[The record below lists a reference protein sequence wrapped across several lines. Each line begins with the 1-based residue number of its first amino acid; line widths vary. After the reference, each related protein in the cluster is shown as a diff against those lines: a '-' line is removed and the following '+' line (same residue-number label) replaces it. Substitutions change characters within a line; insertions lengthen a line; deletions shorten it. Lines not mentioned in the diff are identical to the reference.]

1 MAENLFEK
9 YLKLIQESFNINDS
23 SIGSGI
29 DSLGFGID
37 YARKYLIPSPE
48 LQRQMAKNAT
58 KTELWKRQ
66 IEQANLLSKQQADL
80 KVKNDSQLLNRFNDI
95 TDLII
100 GENTSIR
107 TVLSLTDDVVDDLIA
122 TREWMLAAI
131 KFLTNIKGFDQKAN
145 MERLIAIGKAVLGR
159 AIELTPYKTGLLRR
173 SGALLIYDDYI
184 VIVFAAPYATYVH
197 ENLESRHT
205 IGRAKFL
212 EIALQEFFPDKKV
225 WVEIHGESIV
235 YAKISID
242 YTVLYKHYD

>member
-9 YLKLIQESFNINDS
+9 YLKFIQESFNINDS

-37 YARKYLIPSPE
+37 YARKYLISSPE
-48 LQRQMAKNAT
+48 LQRQMAKNVVQ
-58 KTELWKRQ
+58 TELWKRQ
-66 IEQANLLSKQQADL
+66 VEQANLLSKQQDDL

-100 GENTSIR
+100 GGNTSIR
-107 TVLSLTDDVVDDLIA
+107 TVLSLNDDIVDDLIT
-122 TREWMLAAI
+122 TRDWMLAAI
-131 KFLTNIKGFDQKAN
+131 KFLNNIKGFDQKAN

-159 AIELTPYKTGLLRR
+159 AIELTPYETGLLRR

-184 VIVFAAPYATYVH
+184 IIVFAAPYATYVH
-197 ENLESRHT
+197 ENLESRHS